1 MWKCQANM
9 NLVEMLSHM
18 YDKQCTRAYY
28 SCGKKSEHVVRRILY
43 IFAGLV
49 YAGIL
54 TTRQLILVVKWV
66 ARESAKTTPEEGCCC
81 NAIAT
86 DVHSKRL
93 KRYLGTRAN
102 LRALDD
108 VAIGCII
115 IQSYLVVFKVLRNCR
130 GREEFTIWTN
140 NFFSIAFLNY
150 IASGNV
156 YTYFYE

>member
-1 MWKCQANM
+1 MHEYLFIWYVGSNIQKCQANM
-9 NLVEMLSHM
+9 NLVEMLSHT
-18 YDKQCTRAYY
+18 YDKQCTRANPNY
-28 SCGKKSEHVVRRILY
+28 SRGKKSEHVVLHTVY

-66 ARESAKTTPEEGCCC
+66 ARESAKTTPGEGCCC

-102 LRALDD
+102 LRALGD
-108 VAIGCII
+108 VAIGFII
-115 IQSYLVVFKVLRNCR
+115 IQSYLATLRNCR
-130 GREEFTIWTN
+130 GREKVNKGIL
-140 NFFSIAFLNY
+140 FFELFL
-150 IASGNV
+150 
-156 YTYFYE
+156 